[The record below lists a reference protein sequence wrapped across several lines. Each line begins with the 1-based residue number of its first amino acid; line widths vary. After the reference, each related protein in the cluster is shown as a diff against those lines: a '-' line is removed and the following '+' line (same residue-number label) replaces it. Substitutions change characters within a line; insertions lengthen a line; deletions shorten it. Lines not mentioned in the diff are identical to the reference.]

1 MGLAMAEILPV
12 FLRGERIFL
21 VFLRGERIFL
31 VFLGERGREGEE
43 ERLFLFTS
51 SREEDSVFWVKD
63 SVENRY
69 LAAKSNNPLWPQTE
83 FSICLS
89 QSSTVKFAETPLAME
104 RRGKNISSYQG
115 WGRWTNCLTA
125 YNNALHKS

>member
-31 VFLGERGREGEE
+31 VFRGEIEGEE

-51 SREEDSVFWVKD
+51 SREEDSVFLVKD

-69 LAAKSNNPLWPQTE
+69 LAAKSNSPLWP
-83 FSICLS
+83 
-89 QSSTVKFAETPLAME
+89 
-104 RRGKNISSYQG
+104 
-115 WGRWTNCLTA
+115 
-125 YNNALHKS
+125 